1 MDKSELA
8 AKLTVDNKVLQER
21 IKDMGYV
28 NDLLKKD
35 VTKIKQIEDTDW
47 EKQCDD
53 TASPLNG
60 SRTIKIANIPHRV

>member
-35 VTKIKQIEDTDW
+35 VTKIK
-47 EKQCDD
+47 
-53 TASPLNG
+53 
-60 SRTIKIANIPHRV
+60 